1 MEEKD
6 WGKNIFF
13 PGGRKC
19 STITASF
26 STSSAISSSARQ
38 SVAKQYNR
46 SKDIWDIYFPRKQ
59 SIKVIKLIQKSKC
72 IFSNNKTDQKIYIV
86 QCAKNQK
93 ICLLMLSFC
102 QIGPKLDQKNYDQT
116 TKWELVRR
124 SMPSQMEVQVRKGG
138 RHHHRTKVSREN
150 ESISNRCDGKVTKS
164 FLAGATSAACGK
176 ASSPPW
182 RRHHRRWASRYREA
196 DIESELASQ
205 VRNHGHNISK
215 IWWNPPIM
223 KSFLAVDD
231 DDTGIGLC
239 GWLLTSISLG
249 EYPFVC

>member
-19 STITASF
+19 STVTASF

-46 SKDIWDIYFPRKQ
+46 SKDIYFPRKQ

-102 QIGPKLDQKNYDQT
+102 QIYQNW
-116 TKWELVRR
+116 TKRI
-124 SMPSQMEVQVRKGG
+124 MIKQP
-138 RHHHRTKVSREN
+138 N
-150 ESISNRCDGKVTKS
+150 ESWCAGRCHHKWRFKCGKGDAITIGQRYLRNKNQSPIVLMEKLQKVISRCDICRLWKS
-164 FLAGATSAACGK
+164 LFPSLTAA
-176 ASSPPW
+176 S
-182 RRHHRRWASRYREA
+182 
-196 DIESELASQ
+196 
-205 VRNHGHNISK
+205 
-215 IWWNPPIM
+215 
-223 KSFLAVDD
+223 
-231 DDTGIGLC
+231 
-239 GWLLTSISLG
+239 
-249 EYPFVC
+249 